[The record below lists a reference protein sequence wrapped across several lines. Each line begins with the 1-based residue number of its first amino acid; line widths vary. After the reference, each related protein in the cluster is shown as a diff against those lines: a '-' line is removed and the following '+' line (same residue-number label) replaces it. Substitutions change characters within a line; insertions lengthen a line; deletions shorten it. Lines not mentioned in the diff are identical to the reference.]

1 MLDGDTFDLLD
12 GTRTHR
18 IRMLGID
25 APETANQE
33 TKAQC
38 GAATATK
45 ALQRLL
51 PAGTAALVT
60 IDPEA
65 DDHDR
70 FGRTLGYVSR
80 KGFGRHGAADA
91 GGRHGGCVG
100 AEEFADAQPDA
111 CLPEGRV
118 EGTAGQDK
126 TLEDL
131 PEPRALGTPG
141 REFRDPRGRAFDKR
155 DRRAGVSA
163 PPQATA
169 TLDD

>member
-70 FGRTLGYVSR
+70 FGRTLGDVSR
-80 KGFGRHGAADA
+80 KGLDDTALRMLEDGM
-91 GGRHGGCVG
+91 VG
-100 AEEFADAQPDA
+100 AWAPKSSPTPSRMPVHLKAESKAQRAKTGLWKTCPN
-111 CLPEGRV
+111 LGR
-118 EGTAGQDK
+118 
-126 TLEDL
+126 
-131 PEPRALGTPG
+131 
-141 REFRDPRGRAFDKR
+141 
-155 DRRAGVSA
+155 
-163 PPQATA
+163 
-169 TLDD
+169 